1 VGLLSKSFVHSV
13 GHVRLA
19 DDSFAIRKVNPAPSQ
34 MIYTPLLITKN
45 LVVGACKV
53 LSSLL
58 VPLAALSGMGP
69 DTASFIAQRR
79 PDLCSLFNTL
89 FVTFLLPVAFNP
101 V

>member
-1 VGLLSKSFVHSV
+1 MNLTLLLTLSRPITPDRV
-13 GHVRLA
+13 LTL
-19 DDSFAIRKVNPAPSQ
+19 Q

-101 V
+101 VR